1 MLIGRPLLPHTC
13 VSYDT
18 CAYLRPSFTDYFD
31 GKRSDAEKYVDALFT
46 PERAERY
53 FKDPQV
59 L

>member
-1 MLIGRPLLPHTC
+1 MLIGSTLLPHTC

-18 CAYLRPSFTDYFD
+18 FAYLRPSFTDYFD